1 MFSITQRV
9 VARCAYVQPQ
19 LDGQEHFR
27 ICHQLISSI
36 FLPLNSSTS
45 IKEEICLLCL
55 QEPTPIE
62 PLHDEKRKIKEPYQI
77 RLETSASR
85 IINSHE

>member
-9 VARCAYVQPQ
+9 VARCASVQPQ

-27 ICHQLISSI
+27 FAISSYQAYF
-36 FLPLNSSTS
+36 FLSSTS

-62 PLHDEKRKIKEPYQI
+62 PLHDEKEKSKSHIKSLKP
-77 RLETSASR
+77 LPLVSSK
-85 IINSHE
+85 S